1 MKNRHLLAVVLTALF
16 VAGSTAYAQQFPL
29 RGDDVTSSMGSFRVN
44 IATDYQPLFANCPLY
59 NRNTN
64 VLQSPTLFDSGTVIG
79 RSDPITDGSVGNNSD
94 IGGVFVGSANTVVS
108 EGMLI
113 PPPHFGFGAGTRE
126 VHTEVRSL
134 HMTAGGAAVRA
145 GIWYNSSTST
155 STPPAKISPGEVESR
170 SGPGG
175 LPQNDFP
182 ASSFFDIFV
191 QVDIPACGN
200 FPGATFYNIMP
211 LIVKNKNL
219 LSFPPKV
226 SYLHDASSIV
236 PILFLNND
244 TANPPRWQQDDIL
257 GYFLLAGHGVGVAQT
272 EFESFMQSQPDASC
286 PFVPPIPQPSP
297 TPSPSPS
304 PTPMPSP
311 TPVPSPSPT
320 PIPSTSSR
328 TSAQTNHAPVT
339 QKGAC

>member
-1 MKNRHLLAVVLTALF
+1 MRNRHLLAVVLIVIVL
-16 VAGSTAYAQQFPL
+16 AGSVAYAQQFPL
-29 RGDDVTSSMGSFRVN
+29 RGDDVTSSLGSFRVN
-44 IATDYQPLFANCPLY
+44 ITNDFQPLFANCPLY
-59 NRNTN
+59 NAKTN
-64 VLQSPTLFDSGTVIG
+64 VLQSPTLFDSGTIIG

-94 IGGVFVGSANTVVS
+94 IGGVFVGSANTIVS

-113 PPPHFGFGAGTRE
+113 PPPHFAFGAGTRE

-145 GIWYNSSTST
+145 GIWYNTPNGT
-155 STPPAKISPGEVESR
+155 STPPARISPGEVESR
-170 SGPGG
+170 SGPHG

-219 LSFPPKV
+219 LGFPPKV

-236 PILFLNND
+236 PILFLNSD

-257 GYFLLAGHGVGVAQT
+257 GYFLLAGHGVGVAQSD
-272 EFESFMQSQPDASC
+272 FESFIQAQPDAAC

-297 TPSPSPS
+297 TP
-304 PTPMPSP
+304 T
-311 TPVPSPSPT
+311 PSPT
-320 PIPSTSSR
+320 PIPTPTPTPSPSPRPGTA
-328 TSAQTNHAPVT
+328 TTNRAP
-339 QKGAC
+339 AARR